1 MKLQENA
8 RLLLVA
14 AGLTLGLATFAG
26 CDNEPDTPVKRSIG
40 RRRTSKTLRTKP
52 ATASRMRRT
61 RPRTRS
67 TTRPINQLERWLNS
81 SARIR
86 RCAS

>member
-26 CDNEPDTPVKRSIG
+26 CDNEPDTPGEALDRAAENVEDAADEAGDRIEDAADKAEDKIDD
-40 RRRTSKTLRTKP
+40 
-52 ATASRMRRT
+52 ATD
-61 RPRTRS
+61 
-67 TTRPINQLERWLNS
+67 
-81 SARIR
+81 
-86 RCAS
+86 